1 MGSPSFRFKQFEIW
15 HDRCAQKVGT
25 DGVLLGAWADLKQ
38 SKHILDVGTGS
49 GLIALMAAQRASEA
63 EVVGIEIDP
72 DAARQANE
80 NAQRSPFS
88 ERITITQSDVRDFHS
103 PLAFDCILS
112 NPPFFTEETRPP
124 VSERAIARN
133 TATLTFVE
141 LIAAVGRLLADEG
154 CFHVVLPS
162 SAVPGFVALCLDCNL
177 RLERQ
182 CLVSTVAGKAP
193 KRSLLTFVS
202 GIPSSPL
209 LVEQLVL
216 QTPDGRRTEAYQRL
230 ASSFYL

>member
-72 DAARQANE
+72 DAARQASE

-209 LVEQLVL
+209 LVEQLVP

>member
-1 MGSPSFRFKQFEIW
+1 MGSPCFRFKQFEIW

-72 DAARQANE
+72 DAARQASE

-88 ERITITQSDVRDFHS
+88 RRITITQSDVREFNS

-141 LIAAVGRLLADEG
+141 LIAAVGRLLAADG
-154 CFHVVLPS
+154 RFHVVLPS
-162 SAVPGFVALCLDCNL
+162 SAVAGFVALCLERNL
-177 RLERQ
+177 HLERQ
-182 CLVSTVAGKAP
+182 CLVSMVAGKTP
-193 KRSLLTFVS
+193 KRSLLTFMS
-202 GIPSSPL
+202 GMPSSPP

>member
-15 HDRCAQKVGT
+15 HDHCAQKVGT

-72 DAARQANE
+72 DAARQASE

-112 NPPFFTEETRPP
+112 TPPFFTEETRPP

-182 CLVSTVAGKAP
+182 CLVSTVAGKTP

>member
-15 HDRCAQKVGT
+15 HDHCAQKVGT

-72 DAARQANE
+72 DAARQASE

-216 QTPDGRRTEAYQRL
+216 QTPDGQRTEAYQRL

>member
-72 DAARQANE
+72 DAARQASE

-112 NPPFFTEETRPP
+112 NPPFFTEETCPP

-162 SAVPGFVALCLDCNL
+162 SAVPGFVALCLERNL
-177 RLERQ
+177 HLERQ

>member
-49 GLIALMAAQRASEA
+49 GLIALIAAQRASEA

-72 DAARQANE
+72 DAARQASE

>member
-1 MGSPSFRFKQFEIW
+1 MGPPSFRFKQFEIW
-15 HDRCAQKVGT
+15 HDHCAQKVGT

-72 DAARQANE
+72 DAARQASE

-216 QTPDGRRTEAYQRL
+216 QTPDGRRTVAYQRL

>member
-1 MGSPSFRFKQFEIW
+1 MGSPCFRFKQFEIW

-72 DAARQANE
+72 DAARQASE

-162 SAVPGFVALCLDCNL
+162 SAVPGFVALCLERNL
-177 RLERQ
+177 HLERQ
-182 CLVSTVAGKAP
+182 CLVSTVAGKTP
-193 KRSLLTFVS
+193 KRYLLTFMS
-202 GIPSSPL
+202 GMPSSPP

>member
-1 MGSPSFRFKQFEIW
+1 MGSPNFRFKQFEIW

-162 SAVPGFVALCLDCNL
+162 SAVRGFVALCLDCNL

>member
-72 DAARQANE
+72 DAARQASE

-162 SAVPGFVALCLDCNL
+162 SAVPGFVALCLERNL

-216 QTPDGRRTEAYQRL
+216 QTPDGRRTEACQRL

>member
-15 HDRCAQKVGT
+15 HDHCAQKVGT

-72 DAARQANE
+72 DAARQASE

-103 PLAFDCILS
+103 TLAFDCILS
-112 NPPFFTEETRPP
+112 NPPFFTEESRPP

-162 SAVPGFVALCLDCNL
+162 SAVPGFVALCLERNL
-177 RLERQ
+177 HLERQ

>member
-1 MGSPSFRFKQFEIW
+1 M
-15 HDRCAQKVGT
+15 
-25 DGVLLGAWADLKQ
+25 LLGAWADLKQ

-72 DAARQANE
+72 DAARQASE

>member
-1 MGSPSFRFKQFEIW
+1 MGSPCFRFKQFEIW

-72 DAARQANE
+72 DAARQASE

-103 PLAFDCILS
+103 SLAFDCILS

-124 VSERAIARN
+124 VSERAVARN

-141 LIAAVGRLLADEG
+141 LIAAVGRLLAADG
-154 CFHVVLPS
+154 RFHVVLPS
-162 SAVPGFVALCLDCNL
+162 SAVPGFVALCLERNL

-202 GIPSSPL
+202 GMLSSPPI
-209 LVEQLVL
+209 VEQLVL

>member
-15 HDRCAQKVGT
+15 HDCCAQKVGT

-72 DAARQANE
+72 DAARQASE

-182 CLVSTVAGKAP
+182 CLVSTVAGKTP

>member
-72 DAARQANE
+72 DAARQASE

-182 CLVSTVAGKAP
+182 CLVSTVAGKTP

>member
-72 DAARQANE
+72 DAARQASE

>member
-1 MGSPSFRFKQFEIW
+1 MGSPCFRFKQFEIW

-49 GLIALMAAQRASEA
+49 GLIALMAAQRASGA
-63 EVVGIEIDP
+63 QVVGIEIDP
-72 DAARQANE
+72 DAARQASE

-88 ERITITQSDVRDFHS
+88 ERITITQSDVRDFNS

-124 VSERAIARN
+124 VSERAVARN
-133 TATLTFVE
+133 TATLTFAE
-141 LIAAVGRLLADEG
+141 LIAAVGRLLAADG
-154 CFHVVLPS
+154 RFHVVLPS
-162 SAVPGFVALCLDCNL
+162 SAVAGFVALCLERNL
-177 RLERQ
+177 HLERQ

-202 GIPSSPL
+202 GIPSSPP

>member
-1 MGSPSFRFKQFEIW
+1 MGSPRFRFRQFEIW

-25 DGVLLGAWADLKQ
+25 DGGLLGAWADLKQ

-72 DAARQANE
+72 DAARQASE

-103 PLAFDCILS
+103 TLAFDCILS

-124 VSERAIARN
+124 VSERAVARN

-162 SAVPGFVALCLDCNL
+162 SAVPGFVALCLERNL

>member
-1 MGSPSFRFKQFEIW
+1 MGSPCFRFKQFEIW

-63 EVVGIEIDP
+63 QVVGIEIDP
-72 DAARQANE
+72 DAARQASE

-88 ERITITQSDVRDFHS
+88 RRITITQSDVRDFNS

-124 VSERAIARN
+124 VSERAVARN

-141 LIAAVGRLLADEG
+141 LITAVGRLLAADG
-154 CFHVVLPS
+154 RFHVVLPS
-162 SAVPGFVALCLDCNL
+162 SAVAGFVALCLERNL

-202 GIPSSPL
+202 GIPSSPP

>member
-1 MGSPSFRFKQFEIW
+1 MGSPSFRFKQFEIL

-72 DAARQANE
+72 DAARQASE

-162 SAVPGFVALCLDCNL
+162 SAVRGFVALCLDCNL

>member
-1 MGSPSFRFKQFEIW
+1 MGSPCFRFKQFEIW

-72 DAARQANE
+72 DAARQASE

-141 LIAAVGRLLADEG
+141 LIAAVGRLLAADG
-154 CFHVVLPS
+154 RFHVVLPS
-162 SAVPGFVALCLDCNL
+162 SAVAGFVALCLERNL

-193 KRSLLTFVS
+193 KRSLLTFMS
-202 GIPSSPL
+202 GMPPSPP

>member
-72 DAARQANE
+72 DAARQASE

-103 PLAFDCILS
+103 TLAFDCILS

-162 SAVPGFVALCLDCNL
+162 STVPGFVALCLERNL

>member
-1 MGSPSFRFKQFEIW
+1 MGSPNFRFKQFEIL

-72 DAARQANE
+72 DAARQASE

-162 SAVPGFVALCLDCNL
+162 SAVRGFVALCLDCNL

>member
-15 HDRCAQKVGT
+15 HDHCAQKVGT
-25 DGVLLGAWADLKQ
+25 DGVLLGAGADLKQ

-72 DAARQANE
+72 DAARQASE

-103 PLAFDCILS
+103 TLAFDCILS
-112 NPPFFTEETRPP
+112 NPPFFTEESRPP

-162 SAVPGFVALCLDCNL
+162 SAVPGFVALCLERNL
-177 RLERQ
+177 HLERQ

>member
-15 HDRCAQKVGT
+15 HDHCAQKVGT

-72 DAARQANE
+72 DAARQASE

>member
-49 GLIALMAAQRASEA
+49 GLIALIAAQRASEA

-72 DAARQANE
+72 DAARQASE

-182 CLVSTVAGKAP
+182 CLVSTVAGKTP

>member
-72 DAARQANE
+72 DAARQASE

-154 CFHVVLPS
+154 CFHVVRPS

>member
-1 MGSPSFRFKQFEIW
+1 MGSPCFRFKQFEIW

-72 DAARQANE
+72 DAARQASE

-141 LIAAVGRLLADEG
+141 LIAAVGRLLAADG
-154 CFHVVLPS
+154 RFHVVLPS
-162 SAVPGFVALCLDCNL
+162 SAVAGFVALCLERNL

-193 KRSLLTFVS
+193 KRSLLTFMS
-202 GIPSSPL
+202 GMPSSPP

>member
-15 HDRCAQKVGT
+15 HDCCAQKVGT

-72 DAARQANE
+72 DAARQASE

-216 QTPDGRRTEAYQRL
+216 QTPDGRRTEAYRRL